1 MEHQVSETQQS
12 RRPGPAGT
20 STQGTVGIVARITA
34 IRDDLSTVGQ
44 RIAVYVLN
52 HPQDIIHMSVTDVA
66 DALEVSEGSVVRLC
80 QQLGLKGFQDLK
92 LSLARDLVEPV
103 QFIHEDLRPEDNV
116 SSVIDKIFQ
125 SDIQALIDTLKV
137 LDRSAMQRAVNF
149 ILAAERVEFY
159 GIGSAAPVAIDA
171 HYRMLRIGI
180 RCTVVVDS
188 HVQAVS
194 ASMTGPEAATVTISH
209 SGSTMETLAA
219 TRLAKEAGAK
229 TIVITNYGRSP
240 IQAYADVVLHTA
252 ARETEFRTEAMTS
265 RIAELCIVDA
275 LYACVALATYQ
286 RSLDNISRTFDVLST
301 KRF

>member
-1 MEHQVSETQQS
+1 MSEPHQN

-20 STQGTVGIVARITA
+20 SAEGVVGVVARIKA
-34 IRDDLSTVGQ
+34 MRDSLSTVGE
-44 RIAVYVLN
+44 RIADFILS
-52 HPQDIIHMSVTDVA
+52 HPQDIIHMSVTEVA
-66 DALEVSEGSVVRLC
+66 DALDVSEGSVVRLC

-92 LSLARDLVEPV
+92 LGLARDLVDPV
-103 QFIHEDLRPEDNV
+103 QFIHEDLRAEDDINT
-116 SSVIDKIFQ
+116 VINKIFQ
-125 SDIQALIDTLKV
+125 SDIQALLDTLKV
-137 LDRSAMQRAVNF
+137 LDRNEMQRAVSF
-149 ILAAERVEFY
+149 ILGAERVEFY

-194 ASMTGPEAATVTISH
+194 ASMTGPEVAIVTISH

-229 TIVITNYGRSP
+229 TIVITNYGKSP

>member
-1 MEHQVSETQQS
+1 M
-12 RRPGPAGT
+12 
-20 STQGTVGIVARITA
+20 VARIKA
-34 IRDDLSTVGQ
+34 MRDSLSTVGE
-44 RIAVYVLN
+44 RIADFILS
-52 HPQDIIHMSVTDVA
+52 HPQDIIHMSVTEVA
-66 DALEVSEGSVVRLC
+66 DALDVSEGSVVRLC

-92 LSLARDLVEPV
+92 LGLARDLVDPV
-103 QFIHEDLRPEDNV
+103 QFIHEDLRAEDDINT
-116 SSVIDKIFQ
+116 VINKIFQ
-125 SDIQALIDTLKV
+125 SDIQALLDTLKV
-137 LDRSAMQRAVNF
+137 LDRNEMQRAVSF
-149 ILAAERVEFY
+149 ILGAERVEFY

-194 ASMTGPEAATVTISH
+194 ASMTGPEVAIVTISH

-229 TIVITNYGRSP
+229 TIVITNYGKSP